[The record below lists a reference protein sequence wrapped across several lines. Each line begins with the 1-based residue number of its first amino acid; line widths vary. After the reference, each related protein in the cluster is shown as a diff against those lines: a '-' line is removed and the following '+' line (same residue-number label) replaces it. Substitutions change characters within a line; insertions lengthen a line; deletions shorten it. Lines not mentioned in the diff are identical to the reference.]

1 MQRVKPSPLRTH
13 KSYVAFLGHRLSG
26 IALALFL
33 PAHFVLLG
41 SALGGARNLDKYLV
55 LTDLVV
61 FKIAEWGLVVLLAA
75 HFFFGVRVLMLEFT
89 EWPTRT
95 DARTG
100 WIIPGA
106 VAALFIGVV
115 FLLQI

>member
-1 MQRVKPSPLRTH
+1 MR
-13 KSYVAFLGHRLSG
+13 FLGHRLSS

-33 PAHFVLLG
+33 PAHFFLLG
-41 SALGGARNLDKYLV
+41 TALGGAQNLDKYLV
-55 LTDLVV
+55 LADLAV
-61 FKIAEWGLVVLLAA
+61 FKFAEWGLVVLLAI
-75 HFFFGVRVLMLEFT
+75 HLFFGVRVLMLEFT
-89 EWPTRT
+89 TWPNRS

-106 VAALFIGVV
+106 VAAFFIGVV